1 MGLFSR
7 KAAEA
12 LDTTAA
18 ALTRVAGGTGDRVA
32 AVVLDPLRSRLDS
45 DCTRCEKGNCQRR

>member
-12 LDTTAA
+12 IDNTAA
-18 ALTRVAGGTGDRVA
+18 ALHKVAGDKGDQVA
-32 AVVLDPLRSRLDS
+32 TTVLGPIRQRLDH
-45 DCTRCEKGNCQRR
+45 DCTRCEKGNCNRP

>member
-12 LDTTAA
+12 LDNTAA
-18 ALTRVAGGTGDRVA
+18 ALHKVAGDKGDQVA
-32 AVVLDPLRSRLDS
+32 TTVLGPIRQRLDY
-45 DCTRCEKGNCQRR
+45 DCTRCEKGNCNRR

>member
-12 LDTTAA
+12 LDNTAA
-18 ALTRVAGGTGDRVA
+18 ALYKVAGDKGDRVA
-32 AVVLDPLRSRLDS
+32 TAVLDPLRSRLDH
-45 DCTRCEKGNCQRR
+45 DCTRCEKGNCKRR

>member
-12 LDTTAA
+12 LDNTAA
-18 ALTRVAGGTGDRVA
+18 ALNKVAGDAGEKVA
-32 AVVLDPLRSRLDS
+32 TTVLDPLRSRLDH
-45 DCTRCEKGNCQRR
+45 DCTRCEKGTCQRR